1 MLLISM
7 SKDELTQ
14 QIAEDFL
21 QVKRYVDLRIDT
33 LRYRV
38 WKKGERHI
46 CDKWKSKNGN
56 EWTWMLDVENDDKAA
71 ITYFT
76 TIDSPY
82 GRYVFKPQVTPIGFI
97 LLVYLPHF
105 FKRYRERM
113 KLGSK
118 LTPMQ
123 LIRRYFRRNGNATQE
138 YRGKG
143 KIELTSADGVGLGN
157 FVSLRIRL
165 LRTFITRDMAYGA
178 QEERFAEQEEYR
190 QKMVESHPR
199 YGDEV
204 HNELREFGLSEKD
217 LMEKWK
223 EYFKEEE
230 NEKD

>member
-1 MLLISM
+1 MLVISM
-7 SKDELTQ
+7 SKEELTR
-14 QIAEDFL
+14 QIADDFL
-21 QVKRYVDLRIDT
+21 QVKRYVDLHLES

-56 EWTWMLDVENDDKAA
+56 EWTWMLDIEKGEEGM
-71 ITYFT
+71 ITFFT
-76 TIDSPY
+76 TINSPY
-82 GRYVFKPQVTPIGFI
+82 GRYVFKPQVTPHGF
-97 LLVYLPHF
+97 LLIVYLPHF

-113 KLGSK
+113 KLGQK

-123 LIRRYFRRNGNATQE
+123 LIRKYFRRNGNATQE

-143 KIELTSADGVGLGN
+143 KIEITSADGVGLGN

-178 QEERFAEQEEYR
+178 QEERFADQEEYR
-190 QKMVESHPR
+190 QKVIEGHPI
-199 YGDEV
+199 YGDDV
-204 HNELREFGLSEKD
+204 HNELREFGLDEKE